1 MEEIILWNF
10 RDASKL
16 NTNLKEKTIYRSSAL
31 CLVKEEHKLI
41 ETLNKKDIN
50 TIIDLRADRELKEH
64 NYSTTIQNSFQ
75 VIHAPFDPWN
85 QSIEFQNTHN
95 TGTNAEIAYHFF
107 VIECKPSIKKVIE
120 TVLKNPKHTV
130 IHCHAGK
137 DRTGIIFTLF
147 HLLSG
152 ATKEII
158 LLDYLASEMDTEEKL
173 IQILLNQIEKE
184 GGIEQYLLSCD
195 LSKNQINKLKEKL
208 CK

>member
-75 VIHAPFDPWN
+75 VIHAPFDPWS

-107 VIECKPSIKKVIE
+107 VIECKLSIKKVIE
-120 TVLKNPKHTV
+120 TVLENPKHTV

-152 ATKEII
+152 ANKETI
-158 LLDYLASEMDTEEKL
+158 LLDYLASEMDTKEKL

-184 GGIEQYLLSCD
+184 GGIKQYLLSCD